1 MSSKNMQEE
10 GVWGQLQQEH
20 GQLQLVHMILL
31 LNYSKGKAN
40 CSKSKEV
47 EDNCRKNI
55 VSNSRRN
62 VMEANIS

>member
-31 LNYSKGKAN
+31 LNYSTAN